1 MAQFQESQQGGQTE
15 KSKYSWLKQIVAII
29 AVVAVIALVFGR
41 RSGKS
46 TMKLSADDSG
56 ITMTYEDFSLSIVYD
71 EIEEIQ
77 LMDELESGTCLSG
90 GTIGDYQY
98 GEYESEDLGEYTL
111 CITSKADN
119 YLLVKRTDGTC
130 AVFNWSGTQDTSALY
145 DGILEVLNGQ

>member
-29 AVVAVIALVFGR
+29 AVVAVVALVFGR
-41 RSGKS
+41 RGRNS
-46 TMKLSADDSG
+46 TMKLSAEDGG
-56 ITMTYEDFSLSIVYD
+56 ITMTYEDFSLTIKYD

-77 LMDELESGTCLSG
+77 LMDELEMGECLSG
-90 GTIGDYQY
+90 GTIGNYQY
-98 GEYESEDLGEYTL
+98 GEYESAELGEYTL

-119 YLLVKRTDGTC
+119 YLLVERTDGTR

-145 DGILEVLNGQ
+145 DGILEVLND